1 MGYNISMKKES
12 IEKVEKEFTI
22 DELVSV
28 LNSVKDA
35 IFIDDK
41 DGITLWCNEACT
53 HLYDIRREDVIGVSA
68 QELEKAG
75 VFSPSVTIK
84 VMDEKKEITLI
95 HENRAGKQLLSTGI
109 PIFSPDGEI
118 SQIITTSRDITELSH
133 LQKELE
139 SVQSKLKKLHAPHKY
154 GDEEIVAVSQPMY
167 NVLQLA
173 KRLADVDSTV
183 LITGESGVGKGLIAK
198 YLHKNGHRKNKPFV
212 TVNCGAIPENLM
224 ESELFGYERG
234 AFTGS
239 RSEGKMG
246 LFQEAEGGTIF
257 LDEISELPLNLQ
269 VKLLQVIQE
278 REFKKVGGVKSIP
291 VDVRI
296 ISATN
301 RELRSLVEIGKFRE
315 DLYYRLNVV
324 PINVPPLRERRE
336 DILPLI
342 HTSLYQLNAKLGES
356 KTIDPQALAILLTY
370 SWPGNAREV
379 ENIIERLVITTR
391 DSVVKPENLP
401 SYLLE
406 HSGTRHP
413 IRSERSLAEAV
424 EEVEKELLES
434 ALKKHGST
442 RTVAKVLGVSQPTVV
457 RKMSKYGIKSK
468 SDT

>member
-1 MGYNISMKKES
+1 
-12 IEKVEKEFTI
+12 
-22 DELVSV
+22 
-28 LNSVKDA
+28 
-35 IFIDDK
+35 
-41 DGITLWCNEACT
+41 
-53 HLYDIRREDVIGVSA
+53 
-68 QELEKAG
+68 
-75 VFSPSVTIK
+75 
-84 VMDEKKEITLI
+84 
-95 HENRAGKQLLSTGI
+95 
-109 PIFSPDGEI
+109 
-118 SQIITTSRDITELSH
+118 
-133 LQKELE
+133 
-139 SVQSKLKKLHAPHKY
+139 
-154 GDEEIVAVSQPMY
+154 
-167 NVLQLA
+167 
-173 KRLADVDSTV
+173 
-183 LITGESGVGKGLIAK
+183 
-198 YLHKNGHRKNKPFV
+198 
-212 TVNCGAIPENLM
+212 M

-239 RSEGKMG
+239 RAEGKTG

-278 REFKKVGGVKSIP
+278 RELKKVGGVKSIP

-301 RELRSLVEIGKFRE
+301 RELRSLVELGKFRE

-342 HTSLYQLNAKLGES
+342 HTSLYHLNAKLGES

-406 HSGTRHP
+406 HSGSRHQTHT
-413 IRSERSLAEAV
+413 EKSLPEAV
-424 EEVEKELLES
+424 AEVEKELLES
-434 ALKKHGST
+434 ALKKHRST
-442 RTVAKVLGVSQPTVV
+442 RIAAKALGVSQPTVV
-457 RKMSKYGIKSK
+457 RKMNKYGIQSR

>member
-1 MGYNISMKKES
+1 
-12 IEKVEKEFTI
+12 
-22 DELVSV
+22 
-28 LNSVKDA
+28 
-35 IFIDDK
+35 
-41 DGITLWCNEACT
+41 
-53 HLYDIRREDVIGVSA
+53 
-68 QELEKAG
+68 
-75 VFSPSVTIK
+75 
-84 VMDEKKEITLI
+84 
-95 HENRAGKQLLSTGI
+95 
-109 PIFSPDGEI
+109 
-118 SQIITTSRDITELSH
+118 
-133 LQKELE
+133 
-139 SVQSKLKKLHAPHKY
+139 
-154 GDEEIVAVSQPMY
+154 VSQAMY

-239 RSEGKMG
+239 RAEGKMG